1 MVGTRPR
8 RHAGIACLLAQDS
21 PHYARRFT
29 EKIFKAV
36 EALTDH
42 PQIGR
47 KVPEADREDIRELIF
62 QNYRIIYRIKPERLY
77 IVTVLHTGAATW
89 RGKPRSRGRWC
100 NAIRRTA
107 HPQSGEASPLLP
119 LQAANSEI
127 SIS

>member
-1 MVGTRPR
+1 MPVEWSARAR
-8 RHAGIACLLAQDS
+8 ADMRELRAYIAQDS

-77 IVTVLHTGAATW
+77 IVTVLHG
-89 RGKPRSRGRWC
+89 SRDLAG
-100 NAIRRTA
+100 
-107 HPQSGEASPLLP
+107 
-119 LQAANSEI
+119 QAAKPWEVV
-127 SIS
+127 